1 MAIGPLYTKYEAFTI
16 MNMGPATADNYR
28 RSRKMTRAVHSR
40 ATDKAER
47 RVLAEMVAECDYVI
61 DWLETGR
68 RPGSFTGA
76 ERAVRV
82 QTWDPSILDSYSSP
96 NSRWV
101 IERDK
106 SSRDLTD
113 DERFRIE
120 EAMRDL
126 SQRER
131 QCYMLNVVDGMTF
144 EEISRELHVG
154 RSSVQKYIERAREKI
169 ENTKMTSLFLL
180 E

>member
-1 MAIGPLYTKYEAFTI
+1 MAIGQLYSKFEAYTI

-28 RSRKMTRAVHSR
+28 RSRKMTRALHAKS
-40 ATDKAER
+40 ADKAER

-68 RPGSFTGA
+68 RPGSVRGV

-82 QTWDPSILDSYSSP
+82 QTWDPAILDGYSSP

-101 IERDK
+101 VERDK
-106 SSRDLTD
+106 SSRDLTE

-126 SQRER
+126 SERER
-131 QCYMLNVVDGMTF
+131 QCYMLHVVDGMTF

-154 RSSVQKYIERAREKI
+154 RSSVQTYIERAREKI
-169 ENTKMTSLFLL
+169 ELTKQTSLFLIG
-180 E
+180 

>member
-1 MAIGPLYTKYEAFTI
+1 MAIGPLYKQSQNYTI
-16 MNMGPATADNYR
+16 MDLGPATAENYR
-28 RSRKMTRAVHSR
+28 RSRKMTRALHAR
-40 ATDKAER
+40 TTDKTER
-47 RVLAEMVAECDYVI
+47 SRIAEMVAECDYVI

-68 RPGSFTGA
+68 RPGSFKGV
-76 ERAVRV
+76 ERAVRI
-82 QTWDPSILDSYSSP
+82 QTWDPAIIDSYSSP

-101 IERDK
+101 VERDR
-106 SSRDLTD
+106 SSRDLTE

-126 SQRER
+126 SERER
-131 QCYMLNVVDGMTF
+131 QCYMLHVVDGMTF

-154 RSSVQKYIERAREKI
+154 RSSVQTYIERAREKI
-169 ENTKMTSLFLL
+169 ENTKLTSLFLL